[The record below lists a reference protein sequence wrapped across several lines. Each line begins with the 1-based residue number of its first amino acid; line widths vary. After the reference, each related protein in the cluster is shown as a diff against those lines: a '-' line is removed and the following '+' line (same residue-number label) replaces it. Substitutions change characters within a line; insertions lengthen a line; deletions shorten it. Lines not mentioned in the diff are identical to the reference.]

1 LGKEFLRGYKTMFE
15 KRLELKPLAKKD
27 KKIAG
32 IVGALKLAV
41 NSVYGC

>member
-1 LGKEFLRGYKTMFE
+1 MFE

-27 KKIAG
+27 KKLKG
-32 IVGALKLAV
+32 IVGALKLSL